1 MPPAREVLQLW
12 RRDLTVIARC
22 SCSRLRFRVFF
33 KWRQFEPEVIL
44 LAVGWYLRFSLSYR
58 EVEELLPERG
68 LSVDHV
74 TVWRVGA
81 ALRPR
86 NSAPM
91 ATPRSFV
98 ARLGSVC
105 RSCRPNGH
113 YLHPNRIFMK
123 TPSNSSPATFIE
135 GALGRIAPTVLRWA
149 LGATLLS
156 AVADRFGLWGP
167 PGGTDVSWGDWAH
180 FVAYTAKVNSFL
192 PPPLL
197 RGSRSLPR
205 RSSLRSVWVS
215 FLEWLGARSP
225 GRPPV
230 CWRFSPWR

>member
-1 MPPAREVLQLW
+1 MLLLTPSVSGLFQAAAIRTGGHPAGGW
-12 RRDLTVIARC
+12 
-22 SCSRLRFRVFF
+22 
-33 KWRQFEPEVIL
+33 L
-44 LAVGWYLRFSLSYR
+44 LPALLSVYR

-167 PGGTDVSWGDWAH
+167 PGGTNVSWGDWAH

-205 RSSLRSVWVS
+205 RSSLRSVWS
-215 FLEWLGARSP
+215 PSWSGSAP
-225 GRPPV
+225 GRLGDR
-230 CWRFSPWR
+230 RFAGAFRRGDDDVLRHKGAA